1 MSSRTVKQPLEQVVL
16 PEVDKTNCR
25 KQRKPK
31 IKSNKKLKGLSGK
44 EVLELVA
51 RYPVE
56 LDDEF
61 LDIMDAIY
69 SETRGR
75 PFPRG

>member
-1 MSSRTVKQPLEQVVL
+1 MSSRTVKQPLEQGTQEERL
-16 PEVDKTNCR
+16 KSSLR
-25 KQRKPK
+25 RKPK
-31 IKSNKKLKGLSGK
+31 VKSNKKLKGLSGK

-51 RYPVE
+51 KYPVE

-69 SETRGR
+69 RETRGR